1 MLTDWIY
8 NNPTWLWGS
17 VLIGLAAGGAGLG
30 LLIIHQLVHID
41 VRRAHNELAGFLV
54 AVISVTYAVLLAFI
68 AVATWESFS
77 HAQDIVD
84 GEADFV
90 GSIYRDTQGLP
101 PAMGQGIRDDL
112 QDYVDTVVHKE
123 WPVQQQGKTPDQG
136 WEPLR
141 KLHASIVTI
150 QPTTMGEEVIQAE
163 LLKVLNE
170 LYSARASRL
179 SAVEGHIPDVVWW
192 IILWGGAITVGFTY
206 LFGFHDF
213 RMHVVMT
220 MAVAASLA
228 LVVVLIMALD
238 WPFRGEVSISPD
250 AYIKTQ
256 RSWHDLPFNNQPSQ
270 PASQPRSK

>member
-1 MLTDWIY
+1 MFTDWIY

-17 VLIGLAAGGAGLG
+17 VVVGLAAGGAGLG
-30 LLIIHQLVHID
+30 LVIIHQLVHID
-41 VRRAHNELAGFLV
+41 IRRAHNELAGFLV

-84 GEADFV
+84 GEADYV

-101 PAMGQGIRDDL
+101 PEMGQSIRDDL
-112 QDYVDTVVHKE
+112 QEYVSTVVNQE
-123 WPVQQQGKTPDQG
+123 WPVQREGKTPDQG
-136 WEPLR
+136 WVPLR

-192 IILWGGAITVGFTY
+192 IILFGGAITVGFTY

-238 WPFRGEVSISPD
+238 WPFRGEVSIKPD
-250 AYIKTQ
+250 AYVKTQ
-256 RSWHDLPFNNQPSQ
+256 KSWVDLPFNERPNQ
-270 PASQPRSK
+270 PASQPRR

>member
-1 MLTDWIY
+1 MIADWIY
-8 NNPTWLWGS
+8 NNPTWLWGTIL
-17 VLIGLAAGGAGLG
+17 VGLAAGGAGIG
-30 LLIIHQLVHID
+30 LVIVHYLVHID
-41 VRRAHNELAGFLV
+41 LRRAHNELAGFLV

-84 GEADFV
+84 NEADYV

-101 PAMGQGIRDDL
+101 PAMGQSIRDDL
-112 QDYVDTVVHKE
+112 HEYITTVVNEE
-123 WPVQQQGKTPDQG
+123 WPVQRQGKTPDQG
-136 WEPLR
+136 WTALR
-141 KLHASIVTI
+141 KLHSSIVTI
-150 QPTTMGEEVIQAE
+150 EPTTMGQEVVQAE

-192 IILWGGAITVGFTY
+192 IIFFGGSITVGFTY

-228 LVVVLIMALD
+228 LVVVLIIALD

-250 AYIKTQ
+250 AYLKTEK
-256 RSWHDLPFNNQPSQ
+256 SWSDLPFNTQAKSAP
-270 PASQPRSK
+270 QPR